1 MALGAFTKIDAYVIG
16 NKRVKVYDVVL
27 GTGANYPTGGE
38 PLAPSLV
45 ALRRFVSVKEC
56 GVAKATS
63 GGATA
68 RTISYDHTN
77 AKLFIYTTGS
87 AEAANNSDQS
97 TITARIEFIG
107 Y

>member
-1 MALGAFTKIDAYVIG
+1 MALGAITKIDSYIVG
-16 NKRVKVYDVVL
+16 NKRVKVVSVVL

-38 PLAPSLV
+38 PFTASLV
-45 ALRRFVSVKEC
+45 GLRRIVSVNAL
-56 GVAKATS
+56 GVSRATS

-68 RTISYDHTN
+68 RTVAYDRAN
-77 AKLFIYTTGS
+77 QKLQIYTTGS

-97 TITARIEFIG
+97 TITQELEVVG

>member
-1 MALGAFTKIDAYVIG
+1 MALGAGTKIDSYVIG
-16 NKRVKVYDVVL
+16 NKRVKVYDFVL

-38 PLAPSLV
+38 PLAASLV
-45 ALRRFVSVKEC
+45 GLRRIISVKEC

-68 RTISYDHTN
+68 RTVSYDYTN
-77 AKLFIYTTGS
+77 NKLQIYTTGS

-97 TITARIEFIG
+97 TITARLEIIG

>member
-1 MALGAFTKIDAYVIG
+1 MALGAGTKIDSYIIG
-16 NKRVKVYDVVL
+16 NKRVKVYDFVL

-45 ALRRFVSVKEC
+45 GLRRFISVKPC
-56 GVAKATS
+56 GSPKATS

-68 RTISYDHTN
+68 RDISYDHTN
-77 AKLFIYTTGS
+77 AKLQIYTTGS

-97 TITARIEFIG
+97 TMTARIEFVG